1 MEMGAG
7 AAYRALH
14 RPHSNDGLHWLRGV
28 EFSVQTSALWRFSMM
43 AAGLVL
49 CGFSMLLMVLFIAS
63 FGEGVIEGLATPFIR
78 HNDPKDSTRYIN
90 FTYSF

>member
-1 MEMGAG
+1 MAE
-7 AAYRALH
+7 
-14 RPHSNDGLHWLRGV
+14 GLI
-28 EFSVQTSALWRFSMM
+28 
-43 AAGLVL
+43 L
-49 CGFSMLLMVLFIAS
+49 CGFSMLLMVLFIAG